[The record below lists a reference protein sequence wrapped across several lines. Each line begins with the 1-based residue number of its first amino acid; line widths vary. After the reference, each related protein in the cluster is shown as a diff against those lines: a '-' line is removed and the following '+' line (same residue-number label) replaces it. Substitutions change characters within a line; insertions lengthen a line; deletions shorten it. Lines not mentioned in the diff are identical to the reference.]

1 MKLKREGRKD
11 RRRGRNRLRENEISK
26 GRRNK
31 KIASRKNKI
40 VLKIRS
46 AGIIA
51 FRQEQFSVLLVV
63 KTFMASCTVEI
74 SFNVATK
81 KKKPNAN
88 KKIKRKKCK

>member
-51 FRQEQFSVLLVV
+51 FRQE
-63 KTFMASCTVEI
+63 
-74 SFNVATK
+74 
-81 KKKPNAN
+81 
-88 KKIKRKKCK
+88 